1 MNIEELESRYMELF
15 WRQKRSQWEN
25 YVDEAHHDLCAYD
38 EQIFALLS
46 PYQGTLEGGTRC
58 EKVLNAIIDRAC
70 VDSHPRVA
78 QLRNRL
84 DDRDNYTCDIESIDK
99 RDRIRF
105 RQLLSERMREDVL
118 QLMRQRQC
126 LARRLGYGSYPELVL
141 WADELD
147 PEPVR
152 ALLLEQMKRGLPV
165 VTALAKS
172 YGIKWSS
179 WTEDLASIGNHSA
192 SADPVRLVNLVLECL
207 GFDRLRAA
215 IPIVVKEQGIVG
227 YAGVLFV
234 PDDIRIL
241 MRPIT
246 DLQQELTLHHELG
259 HAIAHALNRQQG
271 IFKTWT
277 SSHDEAMAVVMER
290 IAALIALDDAQ
301 RKAAQ
306 ELWLLEDTRCATS
319 ALFELELWDKPDKA
333 EELYLH
339 YYGAW
344 DIGAPPAGVWAADS
358 FRSVDPVYI
367 QNYIVAARVADQTVA
382 FLRKR
387 FADNFTEWGS
397 WLAENYYADGRRRSL
412 ADKCA
417 VVGGLM
423 CPP

>member
-1 MNIEELESRYMELF
+1 MALF

-46 PYQGTLEGGTRC
+46 PYQGALAGHTRW
-58 EKVLNAIIDRAC
+58 EKVLNAIINRAC
-70 VDSHPRVA
+70 VDSHPQVA

-84 DDRDNYTCDIESIDK
+84 DDRDNYTYNIESIDK
-99 RDRIRF
+99 REHMRF

-118 QLMRQRQC
+118 QLMRQRQR

-141 WADELD
+141 WAEELD
-147 PEPVR
+147 PGPVR
-152 ALLLEQMKRGLPV
+152 ALLLDQMKRGLPV
-165 VTALAKS
+165 VTALAKE
-172 YGIKWSS
+172 YRIKWSS
-179 WTEDLASIGNHSA
+179 WTEDLASIGYHSA
-192 SADPVRLVNLVLECL
+192 SADPVRFVAVVLERL
-207 GFDRLRAA
+207 GLDRLNAA
-215 IPIVVKEQGIVG
+215 ISIAVKEQGIWGYVG
-227 YAGVLFV
+227 VVSV
-234 PDDIRIL
+234 PDDVRIL
-241 MRPIT
+241 VRPIT
-246 DLQQELTLHHELG
+246 DLQQELTLYHELG
-259 HAIAHALNRQQG
+259 HAIAHALNKEAG

-319 ALFELELWDKPDKA
+319 ALFELELWHKPDKA

-344 DIGAPPAGVWAADS
+344 DIAAPPAGVWAADS

-367 QNYIVAARVADQTVA
+367 QNYIVAARVADLTVA
-382 FLRKR
+382 FLQDK
-387 FADNFTEWGS
+387 FADDFCEWGR

-423 CPP
+423 WPP

>member
-1 MNIEELESRYMELF
+1 MEIEELESRYMELF

-38 EQIFALLS
+38 EQIFALLC
-46 PYQGTLEGGTRC
+46 PYQGVLEGGTRW
-58 EKVLNAIIDRAC
+58 EKVLNAIINRSC

-84 DDRDNYTCDIESIDK
+84 DDRDNYAGDIESIDK
-99 RDRIRF
+99 RDHIRF
-105 RQLLSERMREDVL
+105 RQLLSGRMREEVL
-118 QLMRQRQC
+118 QLMQERQR

-141 WADELD
+141 WAEELD
-147 PEPVR
+147 LEPVR
-152 ALLLEQMKRGLPV
+152 ASLLDQIKRRLPIA
-165 VTALAKS
+165 TGLAKD
-172 YGIKWSS
+172 YGVRWSS
-179 WTEDLASIGNHSA
+179 WSEDLASIGYHSA
-192 SADPVRLVNLVLECL
+192 SADPVRLVAVVLERL
-207 GFDRLRAA
+207 GLDRLNAA
-215 IPIVVKEQGIVG
+215 ISIAVKEQGIWGYVG
-227 YAGVLFV
+227 VVSV

-241 MRPIT
+241 VRPIT
-246 DLQQELTLHHELG
+246 DLQQELTLYHELG
-259 HAIAHALNRQQG
+259 HASAHALNKEAG

-367 QNYIVAARVADQTVA
+367 QNYIVAARVADLTIA
-382 FLRKR
+382 FLQDK
-387 FADNFTEWGS
+387 FADDFGEWGR

-412 ADKCA
+412 AEKCA
-417 VVGGLM
+417 LVGGLR
-423 CPP
+423 